1 MFTPFFFKCENKFTP
16 RSRLTRIACQWG
28 IPSLHSKQKM
38 EESYMNNDE
47 LMIALWKIKGVK
59 KVLDSLQTS
68 ELYEDSSD
76 LFFILSNELQESLS
90 LLHTES

>member
-1 MFTPFFFKCENKFTP
+1 
-16 RSRLTRIACQWG
+16 
-28 IPSLHSKQKM
+28 M

>member
-1 MFTPFFFKCENKFTP
+1 
-16 RSRLTRIACQWG
+16 
-28 IPSLHSKQKM
+28 
-38 EESYMNNDE
+38 MNNDE

>member
-1 MFTPFFFKCENKFTP
+1 
-16 RSRLTRIACQWG
+16 
-28 IPSLHSKQKM
+28 
-38 EESYMNNDE
+38 MNNDE

-76 LFFILSNELQESLS
+76 LFFILSNELQEAYLYYIQNHENFNLTLQLHIVFHKYS
-90 LLHTES
+90 LLERSNLCAIAT